1 MEFEPMDAVD
11 GVSIIPL
18 PDLAGLR
25 PTWLLTEER
34 LGHYAEFRDFFRTA
48 FDLDR
53 VGLTAPGC
61 VRAPSG
67 AAYLLVFLG
76 RSGEPFPSGVEVH
89 ALPRGLEP
97 IDATTADGDVYAILR
112 WMIVGVGAPWS
123 VAALEQTARL
133 YRVPAAG

>member
-1 MEFEPMDAVD
+1 MDVAV
-11 GVSIIPL
+11 IPL

-25 PTWLLTEER
+25 PTPLLTEER
-34 LGHYAEFRDFFRTA
+34 IGHYSEFRDFFRRS

-53 VGLTAPGC
+53 IGLSVPGC

-76 RSGEPFPSGVEVH
+76 RSGEPFPAGVEIQ
-89 ALPRGLEP
+89 ALPRDLEP
-97 IDATTADGDVYAILR
+97 IDEAEADRDLFAILR
-112 WMIVGVGAPWS
+112 WMIAGVGAPWT
-123 VAALEQTARL
+123 VEAFEGTARL

>member
-1 MEFEPMDAVD
+1 MDVE
-11 GVSIIPL
+11 VIPA

-25 PTWLLTEER
+25 PTPLLTEER
-34 LGHYAEFRDFFRTA
+34 VGHYPEFRDFFRRS

-53 VGLTAPGC
+53 LGLTAPGC

-76 RSGEPFPSGVEVH
+76 RSGEAFPSGVEIQ
-89 ALPRGLEP
+89 ALPAGLEP
-97 IDATTADGDVYAILR
+97 IEEAAADRDLYAILR
-112 WMIVGVGAPWS
+112 WMIAGVGGPWT
-123 VAALEQTARL
+123 VAALEGTAKL